1 MFQQGGS
8 ALQVAIFFG
17 LTGLIALMTYLKV
30 HGKGAGRDG
39 SSKEVFLAG
48 GGLSWLFVAG
58 SITLTNLSTEQLVGM
73 NGNQML
79 LLAWWELSGFVGL
92 MILAFVFVP
101 IYYRNKCT
109 TVTELLERRYKGGSI
124 RTVISAMF
132 LLGNV
137 LIYLPAALYSGS
149 LFLQS
154 LFGTEYSLLVYAV
167 PMVVIS
173 AAYTISGGLRAV
185 AVMDTYSGI
194 GLLAIALLVVF
205 LALAAVNFDIW
216 TGVPEFRTSM
226 VGAID
231 SPIPIHTLFTG
242 MIFIQIFYWS
252 TNQNIT
258 QKAMAAP
265 NVREAQKGVFAAA
278 AIRILVIPAIVVIP
292 GVVAFKLFGDVN
304 DAAYGRLVAQVLPS
318 WMSGAFAAMM
328 AAAVI
333 AHTSAIL
340 NSSVALYTVDF
351 HDKFIKPVEK
361 PWTIAAIASVVL
373 TITTTLMIP
382 VFDNPDGSIINLL
395 QELNGLLSM
404 PILSA
409 FIAGLLFR
417 NVDARSAIAGLVWGV
432 ASYAFHNFVLYKPD
446 GVEKF
451 FYLLKSLISKLTS
464 GYFTPP
470 EEFARTEL
478 TYYQQIGMPGLH
490 YIDVMVFVLFS
501 SVAVALVVNRLVFG
515 NRATFI
521 WSAEGKAMRIAE
533 NAALEAAEARG

>member
-1 MFQQGGS
+1 MFDAGGS
-8 ALQVAIFFG
+8 TLQVAIFFG
-17 LTGLIALMTYLKV
+17 LTGLIALLTYLKV
-30 HGKGAGRDG
+30 HGKGAGRESD
-39 SSKEVFLAG
+39 SKDVFLAG

-92 MILAFVFVP
+92 MILAFIFVP
-101 IYYRNKCT
+101 LYYRNNCT

-124 RTVISAMF
+124 RTVISALF
-132 LLGNV
+132 LVANV

-154 LFGTEYSLLVYAV
+154 LFGTNYSLLVYAV
-167 PMVVIS
+167 PMVVIA
-173 AAYTISGGLRAV
+173 AAYTITGGLRAV

-226 VGAID
+226 IGKID
-231 SPIPIHTLFTG
+231 SPIPFHTLFTG

-265 NVREAQKGVFAAA
+265 NVKEAQKGVFAAA
-278 AIRILVIPAIVVIP
+278 AVRVLIIPAIVVIP

-304 DAAYGRLVAQVLPS
+304 DAAYGRLVAMVLPN
-318 WMSGAFAAMM
+318 WLSGTFAAMM

-340 NSSVALYTVDF
+340 NSSVALYTIDF
-351 HDKFIKPVEK
+351 HDKFIRPVQK
-361 PWTIAAIASVVL
+361 PWAISAAASVIL
-373 TITTTLMIP
+373 TVTTTLLVP
-382 VFDNPDGSIINLL
+382 VFDNPEGSIINLL

-404 PILSA
+404 PILSV

-417 NVDARSAIAGLVWGV
+417 NVDARAAIAGLIWGT
-432 ASYAFHNFVLYKPD
+432 ATYAFHNFILYKPQAAF
-446 GVEKF
+446 GEQ
-451 FYLLKSLISKLTS
+451 
-464 GYFTPP
+464 
-470 EEFARTEL
+470 
-478 TYYQQIGMPGLH
+478 TYYQHWGLPWLH
-490 YIDVMVFVLFS
+490 YIDVMVLVLAT
-501 SVAVALVVNRLVFG
+501 SVTVSLIVNRIVFG

-521 WSAEGKAMRIAE
+521 WSAAGRNMARTE
-533 NAALEAAEARG
+533 NAALDAA